1 MLDDHVDVVDVD
13 VVGPVSADL
22 GLVDLGQ
29 DNLGELASL
38 ALSQGA
44 YPKLQKPLASG
55 GETRMR
61 ITSMGL
67 GTPFAMR
74 LGIRVVLRRGE

>member
-1 MLDDHVDVVDVD
+1 M
-13 VVGPVSADL
+13 
-22 GLVDLGQ
+22 
-29 DNLGELASL
+29 

-61 ITSMGL
+61 ITSMGSGDAFCHEAGDTGGIEEGGVIYMMVVVSVDTQAQELL
-67 GTPFAMR
+67 GDNIEGVAPTG
-74 LGIRVVLRRGE
+74 L